1 MSDSHGARDPSL
13 ERLDALVGT
22 WTLEASIAP
31 PGVVGTATFEW
42 TLDGR
47 FLVERA
53 EAPGAPS
60 GLKIVAPESADG
72 ESYAQHYFDSRGV
85 VRLYRMTFDGDRWAL
100 LRTEPDFT
108 PLNFCQRYVGRLADG
123 GRTIAGR
130 WETSPDGETWTL
142 DFELTYRRRG

>member
-1 MSDSHGARDPSL
+1 MATSPDARDPAL
-13 ERLDALVGT
+13 ERLDALVGV
-22 WTLEASIAP
+22 WTLEASLAP

-47 FLVERA
+47 LLVERD

-60 GLKIVAPESADG
+60 GLKLVAPSGDG
-72 ESYAQHYFDSRGV
+72 EGYTQHYFDSRGV
-85 VRLYRMTFDGDRWAL
+85 VRLYRMTFDGARWVL

-108 PLNFCQRYVGRLADG
+108 PLDFCQRYVGQLADD

-142 DFELTYRRRG
+142 DFELTYRRRA

>member
-1 MSDSHGARDPSL
+1 MSDSRGARDPSL

-42 TLDGR
+42 TLGGR
-47 FLVERA
+47 FLVERD

-60 GLKIVAPESADG
+60 GLKIVGLAPERDA
-72 ESYAQHYFDSRGV
+72 YTQHYFDARGV
-85 VRLYRMTFDGDRWAL
+85 VRIYRMRFDGATWEL
-100 LRTEPDFT
+100 VRTAADFT
-108 PLNFCQRYVGRLADG
+108 PLDFCQRYVGRLVDD
-123 GRTIAGR
+123 GRTITGR

-142 DFELTYRRRG
+142 DFELAYRRRS